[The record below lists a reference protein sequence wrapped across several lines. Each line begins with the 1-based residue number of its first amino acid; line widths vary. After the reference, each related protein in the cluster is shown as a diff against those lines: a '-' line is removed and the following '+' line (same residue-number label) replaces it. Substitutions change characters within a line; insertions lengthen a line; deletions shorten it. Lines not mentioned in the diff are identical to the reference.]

1 MSTWNQGGGPPPVV
15 PRPPAKR
22 GPNVGLIV
30 GIAAAVVAIGAG
42 AAYLVLRPSG
52 SDEPAQAAET
62 TVAETTSAQQEAED
76 ANARLMQAIP
86 KGYPS
91 GACEP
96 VARLAGAM
104 STIACTVNK
113 DPGGPM
119 SATYSLLTGS
129 AAPRDLPMHSGAGRV
144 PILRMRPM
152 SLAERSPG
160 VASVS
165 LSRLLRGGRPPVDGA
180 TTLRAGDCE

>member
-1 MSTWNQGGGPPPVV
+1 MLAGRPPVLLDEWQ
-15 PRPPAKR
+15 RLPPVWDLVR
-22 GPNVGLIV
+22 R
-30 GIAAAVVAIGAG
+30 AVDDGAD
-42 AAYLVLRPSG
+42 AG
-52 SDEPAQAAET
+52 SF
-62 TVAETTSAQQEAED
+62 
-76 ANARLMQAIP
+76 
-86 KGYPS
+86 
-91 GACEP
+91 
-96 VARLAGAM
+96 
-104 STIACTVNK
+104 
-113 DPGGPM
+113 
-119 SATYSLLTGS
+119 LLTGS